1 MFKNIQNNLREIFI
15 LPNIIT
21 LELITDLKFVL
32 KYRLKYELGVFWV
45 DNRVMDLQFM
55 LIQ

>member
-32 KYRLKYELGVFWV
+32 KYRLEYEFCVF
-45 DNRVMDLQFM
+45 
-55 LIQ
+55 